1 MTATPL
7 LTERDFAILEAMLKR
22 RRALGDP
29 LAEVIERK
37 LAEAKVVPASEIE
50 GGIATLN
57 SRVAF
62 RVDSL
67 AVEERTL
74 VNHEGEGAVG
84 LGLPIHTRRGL
95 AILGMAEG
103 ATVVVERRDGGT
115 ETIVLEKFF
124 ISLKRPAAT
133 GVPPRARVLSSRW
146 STTQAMIVS
155 PLARPE
161 KSGRDGPTM
170 TIQGRQP
177 PDRPKGC
184 IYESIGSWQRRY
196 WRNLGLVS
204 R

>member
-115 ETIVLEKFF
+115 ETIVLEKV
-124 ISLKRPAAT
+124 LYQPEAASRT
-133 GVPPRARVLSSRW
+133 GGAP
-146 STTQAMIVS
+146 
-155 PLARPE
+155 ARPRPFLTLVHDAGNDCQPLGAPR
-161 KSGRDGPTM
+161 KIRQGWPQDDDPGP
-170 TIQGRQP
+170 
-177 PDRPKGC
+177 
-184 IYESIGSWQRRY
+184 SAA
-196 WRNLGLVS
+196 
-204 R
+204 